1 MKLLST
7 AALALSLTAASL
19 GLTHTAMAGTA
30 DQVAAL
36 KLAKL
41 DVNQAIAA
49 AQAQHG
55 LKVIDIELDH
65 KKQLA
70 VYDIKGVN
78 AQGQKVKLKLNA
90 ADGQVIE
97 QKPDGALSKKDSGRM
112 AAAKLSLS
120 DAIAAAVKHQPGQ
133 VVEAELDQH
142 LGTTSYSVTVLTA
155 EHKDVKVRVNAADG
169 AILPPHAR
177 AK

>member
-1 MKLLST
+1 MKLLSS
-7 AALALSLTAASL
+7 AALALTLTAASL
-19 GLTHTAMAGTA
+19 GLSHTAMAGTA
-30 DQVAAL
+30 DQVAL

-49 AQAQHG
+49 AQTQHG
-55 LKVIDIELDH
+55 LKVIDIGLDH

-70 VYDIKGVN
+70 VYEIKGVN

-97 QKPDGALSKKDSGRM
+97 QKSDGALSKKDSDRM
-112 AAAKLSLS
+112 AAAKVSLA
-120 DAIAAAVKHQPGQ
+120 DAIATAAKHQPGQ

-142 LGTTSYSVTVLTA
+142 LGTTSYSVKVLTA
-155 EHKDVKVRVNAADG
+155 EHKEVKLRVNAADG
-169 AILPPHAR
+169 TILAPHKR
-177 AK
+177 